1 MHRRWHLYRAA
12 EPARGPGVAVLLVGV
27 FAALVL
33 VMRLL
38 CEDAIRN
45 VSFWPANAAIVVAIL
60 TLPRNLSVPAAL
72 ACFGMN
78 LALNRVIAY
87 TPVENLLYSSLNVG
101 VSYLTA
107 FLARS
112 LCGAD
117 IDLTRFRRLTMF
129 AGIAFVSAGT
139 EAIIGDIV
147 HPGLPVNGSTIND
160 WLQWT
165 LCDGLGLLLATPAI
179 LLVVKSLGTRS
190 SSDAG
195 AVERW
200 TLLVLTVVLTV
211 VSFSYSRSPLFLLIY
226 PSLVAMAFRA
236 GAQWV
241 LASVVLVS
249 IIASS
254 LTAHGYGPIVR
265 LSPSGRFLRAD
276 MLQPY
281 LVSLFLVAVPTN
293 NALGEKARTAQ
304 RLRRMKATV
313 EHAATHDA
321 LTSLVNREL
330 FQRRL
335 ASCLQV
341 GSACAVLFVDLD
353 RFKQVNDT
361 LGHQA
366 GDELLR
372 AFSGR
377 LAAVAR
383 GAEALVARFGGDEFA
398 VLVTGEPGL
407 AQVKALCGAI
417 ADAAKAPFN
426 LARRPAHV
434 SASIGVALTGAG
446 HAEASEVMRKADIAL
461 YAAKAAGR
469 DCHRIFSEELDRI
482 CQDRAELETDL
493 RAALDGTDELSLHYQ
508 LKVSRGGRIRGV
520 EALVRWRHPCK
531 GLILPGR
538 FISVAEETGLI
549 VALGGWV
556 IREAIAF
563 AERWPQLSVA
573 VNVSPV
579 QLRQPEFVVEV
590 LDMLRVS
597 PVKAGRLELEVTET
611 VLLDEVSPTTASL
624 LALRTSG
631 LRIALDDFGTGYSSL
646 HHLRRFAVD
655 RVKIDQTFVAGM
667 DQCAE
672 SAAIVHAIIQLG
684 HAMKLQVTAEGVET
698 EAQRDFLIAA
708 GIDEL
713 QGYLF
718 AQPVDEAALGAALL
732 RASAGTDA
740 PMTFAPDLEDRAA
753 ALPTLLAR
761 ASEQPVAEPGSGRAA
776 STSDRVAWSAFEATA

>member
-1 MHRRWHLYRAA
+1 
-12 EPARGPGVAVLLVGV
+12 
-27 FAALVL
+27 
-33 VMRLL
+33 MRLL
-38 CEDAIRN
+38 CEDTIRN

-60 TLPRNLSVPAAL
+60 TLPRRLSIPATL
-72 ACFGMN
+72 GCFGMN
-78 LALNRVIAY
+78 LALNRVIDY
-87 TPVENLLYSSLNVG
+87 TPVENLMYSSLNVG
-101 VSYLTA
+101 VSYLAA

-117 IDLTRFRRLTMF
+117 IDLTRFRRLTTF

-139 EAIIGDIV
+139 EATVGEIA
-147 HPGLPVNGSTIND
+147 HPELPANGSIIND

-179 LLVVKSLGTRS
+179 LLVVKSLGTKS

-195 AVERW
+195 PVERW
-200 TLLVLTVVLTV
+200 TLLVLTVLLTV
-211 VSFSYSRSPLFLLIY
+211 VSFSSSRSPLFLLIY
-226 PSLVAMAFRA
+226 PLLVAMAFRA

-281 LVSLFLVAVPTN
+281 LVSLFLVAVPAN

-304 RLRRMKATV
+304 RLRRIKATV

-321 LTSLVNREL
+321 LTSLINREL

-335 ASCLQV
+335 ASCLQG
-341 GSACAVLFVDLD
+341 GSACAVFFVDLD

-372 AFSGR
+372 TFSHR
-377 LAAVAR
+377 LATVAQD
-383 GAEALVARFGGDEFA
+383 AEALVARFGGDEFA
-398 VLVTGEPGL
+398 ALVTGEAGL
-407 AQVKALCGAI
+407 AQVQALCAAI

-434 SASIGVALTGAG
+434 SASIGVALTGG
-446 HAEASEVMRKADIAL
+446 RHAEASEVMRKADIAL

-469 DCHRIFSEELDRI
+469 DCYRIFSEELDRAG
-482 CQDRAELETDL
+482 QDRAELETDL
-493 RAALDGTDELSLHYQ
+493 RAALDGADQLSLHYQ
-508 LKVSRGGRIRGV
+508 LKVGRDGQVKGV
-520 EALVRWRHPCK
+520 EALVRWHHPHK
-531 GLILPGR
+531 GLIMPDR
-538 FISVAEETGLI
+538 FISIAEETGLI
-549 VALGGWV
+549 VPLGAWV
-556 IREAIAF
+556 IREAMGF
-563 AERWPQLSVA
+563 AARWPRFSVA

-579 QLRQPEFVVEV
+579 QLRQPEFVAEV
-590 LDMLRVS
+590 LVALQASSVEAS
-597 PVKAGRLELEVTET
+597 RLELEVTET
-611 VLLDEVSPTTASL
+611 ALLDDLSPTTSSL
-624 LALRTSG
+624 LALRTAG
-631 LRIALDDFGTGYSSL
+631 LCIALDDFGTGYSSL

-655 RVKIDQTFVAGM
+655 RVKIDQTFVASMG
-667 DQCAE
+667 QCAE
-672 SAAIVHAIIQLG
+672 SAAIVRAIIQLG

-713 QGYLF
+713 QGHLF
-718 AQPVDEAALGAALL
+718 AQPVDEVTLAMDLV
-732 RASAGTDA
+732 RTSASTEAVTRLMPG
-740 PMTFAPDLEDRAA
+740 LEDHPA

-761 ASEQPVAEPGSGRAA
+761 VSARSTGASGLDRATSGPDRLPH
-776 STSDRVAWSAFEATA
+776 SSRKTSA